1 MIFEENVVD
10 QEALILKR
18 ADFEAIPIT
27 VADALFVT
35 DDTIVKAGTPLAS
48 DGTEAETTDTN
59 VEGVYTLQMT
69 TAAIAGDILTIDG
82 VDYTCAATEDVDAKE
97 FAVGSSIADQI
108 TSLLNMV
115 TCADFTVA
123 AVSGATDKLGFTQ
136 KVAATGI
143 KPTVSVTQTTSGAL
157 VVGSVI
163 TVTAGVT
170 GEITSDVVGILL
182 HDVVKTDPNGA
193 LLKKAYLNTTVAE
206 TSYGSSYDAAT
217 KAALPMIVFE

>member
-48 DGTEAETTDTN
+48 DGTEAETTDT
-59 VEGVYTLQMT
+59 
-69 TAAIAGDILTIDG
+69 
-82 VDYTCAATEDVDAKE
+82 
-97 FAVGSSIADQI
+97 
-108 TSLLNMV
+108 
-115 TCADFTVA
+115 
-123 AVSGATDKLGFTQ
+123 
-136 KVAATGI
+136 
-143 KPTVSVTQTTSGAL
+143 
-157 VVGSVI
+157 
-163 TVTAGVT
+163 
-170 GEITSDVVGILL
+170 TSDVAGILL